1 MTNIDLERLKNKAID
16 EAVLG
21 HYENAILLNREIL
34 KAEPNDVDSIM
45 QLAHAY
51 WQTGNLSEAKKFY
64 RQALN
69 LEPNNNL
76 AHKRLALLASLS
88 NKVPKMSPRRA
99 QVRIVPITELIE
111 EPGRTKIIWLG
122 NIGKPEHLSQLR
134 IGEELFLRNRKR
146 RLEARDTDNNFIG
159 CLPDDISKRM
169 LDFINLGATFEAF
182 VFSIDRNEVKIY
194 LREVNKPPKL
204 RNLSS
209 FVNEDLNAILE
220 EEEPEPKTP
229 EEEDVEIDTEKLI
242 LAPEEV
248 LNTNP
253 DPQQKRRSDD
263 EEEEEEEEEDEDKE
277 TYQEYEE

>member
-1 MTNIDLERLKNKAID
+1 MTNIDIERLKNKAID

-21 HYENAILLNREIL
+21 HYENAILLNTEIL
-34 KAEPNDVDSIM
+34 KLDPADVDSIM

-51 WQTGNLSEAKKFY
+51 WQTGNLSDAKKYY

-76 AHKRLALLASLS
+76 AKKRLSLLASLN
-88 NKVPKMSPRRA
+88 NKVTKLTPRRS
-99 QVRIVPITELIE
+99 QVRIVPITDLIE
-111 EPGRTKIIWLG
+111 EPGKTKIIWLG

-146 RLEARDTDNNFIG
+146 RLEARDIDSNFIG

-169 LDFINLGATFEAF
+169 LEFMNLDATFEAF

-204 RNLSS
+204 RNVSS
-209 FVNEDLNAILE
+209 FVNEDLNAALDE
-220 EEEPEPKTP
+220 EETEPKPP
-229 EEEDVEIDTEKLI
+229 EEEDVEIDSEKLI

-248 LNTNP
+248 LNSQPANHSN
-253 DPQQKRRSDD
+253 RRN
-263 EEEEEEEEEDEDKE
+263 EEEDEDEEEEDEDKE